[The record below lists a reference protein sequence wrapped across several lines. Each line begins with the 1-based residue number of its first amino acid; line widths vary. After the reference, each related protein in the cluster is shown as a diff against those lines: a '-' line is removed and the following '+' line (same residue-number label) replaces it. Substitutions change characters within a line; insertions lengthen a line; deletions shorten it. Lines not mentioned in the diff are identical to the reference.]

1 MTSFTRQIALSSPL
15 LRSAAI
21 AALLGTT
28 MLMSPLHAARAGD
41 AVNAPLQLSQANP
54 PQNQTAAAPA
64 QNQGETV
71 ETRITSLHS
80 QLKITSDEDAN
91 WNNVAQAMRQ
101 NAAAMDELV
110 ASTHTTPPQNMTA
123 VDDLTTYEKF
133 AQAHVA
139 GLKNLIS
146 SFSTLYNAM
155 PAGQQKLADQ
165 VFSNFGHNHAKSH
178 S

>member
-1 MTSFTRQIALSSPL
+1 MSSFTRLAQSSTL

-21 AALLGTT
+21 ATLLGTT
-28 MLMSPLHAARAGD
+28 MLMSPLNAARADSAG
-41 AVNAPLQLSQANP
+41 APMQLSQSTM
-54 PQNQTAAAPA
+54 PQHQTATAPA
-64 QNQGETV
+64 QSQGENV
-71 ETRITSLHS
+71 ETRISALHK
-80 QLKITSDEDAN
+80 QLMITPDEDAN
-91 WNNVAQAMRQ
+91 WNNVAQAMRE
-101 NAAAMDELV
+101 NAAAMDQLV

-123 VDDLTTYEKF
+123 VDDLATYEKF

-146 SFSTLYNAM
+146 SFTTLYNAM

-165 VFSNFGHNHAKSH
+165 VFQSFGRNHAKSH